1 MKGVFA
7 SWEDVYA
14 EVYKSLSPGGWIEVA
29 DFDLGAFPMPSEDD
43 GTVEHPMPTL
53 RRVFAAGMQ
62 ASFKSGRPLGLF
74 YMNPSYL
81 EEAGFTDI
89 KTTYVNV
96 PVGRWPKDP
105 KQKSIG
111 ELMLV
116 VLMETIESAAYRLLT
131 KWGDKDKIWT
141 IEEVKADLVVARQEM
156 KDWCERA
163 EKGEVEGWC
172 ATFKWI
178 TGRRSWHA

>member
-1 MKGVFA
+1 
-7 SWEDVYA
+7 
-14 EVYKSLSPGGWIEVA
+14 
-29 DFDLGAFPMPSEDD
+29 
-43 GTVEHPMPTL
+43 
-53 RRVFAAGMQ
+53 
-62 ASFKSGRPLGLF
+62 
-74 YMNPSYL
+74 
-81 EEAGFTDI
+81 
-89 KTTYVNV
+89 
-96 PVGRWPKDP
+96 
-105 KQKSIG
+105 
-111 ELMLV
+111 
-116 VLMETIESAAYRLLT
+116 METIESAAYRLLT